1 MAVDRANWRSAEVS
15 NTPTQKPIN
24 ALRAI
29 IEGVI
34 LLGGM
39 ALFAW
44 VMVYL
49 FTGEPIRAWW

>member
-1 MAVDRANWRSAEVS
+1 MDAAKASWRSAEVS
-15 NTPTQKPIN
+15 SSPTQKPVN
-24 ALRAI
+24 VAYAI

-49 FTGEPIRAWW
+49 FTGEGIKAWW